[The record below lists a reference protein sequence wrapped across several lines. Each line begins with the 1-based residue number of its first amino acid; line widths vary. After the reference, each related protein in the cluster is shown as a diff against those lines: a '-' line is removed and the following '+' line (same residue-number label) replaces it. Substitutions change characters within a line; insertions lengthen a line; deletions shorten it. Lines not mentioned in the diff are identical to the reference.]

1 MSKGDVRVELN
12 LPGVNEMM
20 KSAAIQNALRAAGEA
35 IARQTGASV
44 DETRTINWIA
54 VQDVRGRD
62 PKQENALLTAASSIG
77 LSFKK

>member
-1 MSKGDVRVELN
+1 MAKDVKVELN
-12 LPGVNEMM
+12 LLGVNELM

-54 VQDVRGRD
+54 VQDVRGKD
-62 PKQENALLTAASSIG
+62 PKQENALLNAASAIG